1 MGTFKNLILKKVK
14 TDTAFFIELS
24 NYGRGKIMIKTFEH
38 CDINFIKNLGRT
50 IGQCADT
57 TLFIAMTGDL
67 GAGKTTL
74 TKYIAEGLEI
84 SDTVTS
90 PTFVIAEEYTGRLKL
105 YHFDAYRVRN
115 EQEMTDIGFDEYLG
129 KQGVIVVEWADMI
142 LNLLP
147 PDRIDI
153 QILYENSNERRIII
167 MANGKTEDTLK
178 QICEKLKGDKNE

>member
-1 MGTFKNLILKKVK
+1 
-14 TDTAFFIELS
+14 
-24 NYGRGKIMIKTFEH
+24 MIKTFEH

-57 TLFIAMTGDL
+57 MLFIAMTGDL

>member
-1 MGTFKNLILKKVK
+1 
-14 TDTAFFIELS
+14 
-24 NYGRGKIMIKTFEH
+24 
-38 CDINFIKNLGRT
+38 
-50 IGQCADT
+50 
-57 TLFIAMTGDL
+57 
-67 GAGKTTL
+67 
-74 TKYIAEGLEI
+74 
-84 SDTVTS
+84 
-90 PTFVIAEEYTGRLKL
+90 
-105 YHFDAYRVRN
+105 
-115 EQEMTDIGFDEYLG
+115 MTDIGFDEYLG